1 MLKKIYLLLVS
12 ACVWLLPSSCSSWLD
27 LKPQDGLIQ
36 AEFWKNKEQV
46 ASAVTG
52 CYTSIINAG
61 LPQRVVLLG
70 ELRADMMA
78 PTPRAFVDEDYLVEY
93 NILPSNSF
101 AEWAPFYTVINTC
114 NSVIE
119 FAPTVPALDDT
130 YKEATMKADV
140 AQAKAIR
147 AWMYFYLV
155 RLYRDVPLKLN
166 ATNADEDFT
175 PLAKSSGAEV
185 LAQIEKDLL
194 ESEADI
200 PVTYATNERTR
211 SRITKGLVNTLQ
223 ADVYLWMEQPQKAAD
238 ATQKVIDSGV
248 YQLNGDFA
256 SVFLGNSKE
265 GIFEL
270 AHGFDVT
277 APYAFNTAPLYSMFG
292 NAAGTNGDNTRRFIA
307 SDFVASDI
315 LPDDPVFSDS
325 LDKRS
330 DRTYNSTSSVILK
343 YSKGAASDPFNF
355 IMYRYAD
362 VMLLRAEAMA
372 LLNRGAEAML
382 LVKQIRDRAGDPRI
396 TRTAI
401 DATKTEDLLD
411 YILEERAREF
421 AFEGKRWF
429 DLLRFAKRNDYK
441 RLSILTDALS
451 KSVPPERLQSAL
463 AKAKDPNS
471 HYLPIY
477 LREMNTNKLL
487 VQNPFYK

>member
-1 MLKKIYLLLVS
+1 MLKKIYLLIVS

-52 CYTSIINAG
+52 CYTSIIAAG
-61 LPQRVVLLG
+61 LPQRMVLLG
-70 ELRADMMA
+70 ELRADMVA
-78 PTPRAFVDEDYLVEY
+78 PTPRALIDEDYLVEY

-101 AEWAPFYTVINTC
+101 AEWGHFYTVINTC

-119 FAPTVPALDDT
+119 FAPSVPALDDT
-130 YKEATMKADV
+130 YKDAAMKADI

-166 ATNADEDFT
+166 ATNADEDFV
-175 PLAKSSGAEV
+175 PLAKSPAAEV
-185 LAQIEKDLL
+185 LVQIEKDLL
-194 ESEADI
+194 EADADI
-200 PVTYATNERTR
+200 PVKYSSVEANH
-211 SRITKGLVNTLQ
+211 SRITKGFVNTLQ
-223 ADVYLWMEQPQKAAD
+223 AEVYLWMEQPQKAAD
-238 ATQKVIDSGV
+238 ASKKVIDSGL

-256 SVFLGNSKE
+256 SIFSGNTKE

-277 APYAFNTAPLYSMFG
+277 SVYANNTAPLFSVFG
-292 NAAGTNGDNTRRFIA
+292 NASGTTGDNTRRL
-307 SDFVASDI
+307 VASDYVASDV

-330 DRTYNSTSSVILK
+330 EKTYNSTSSVVLK
-343 YSKGAASDPFNF
+343 FSKGAATDPFNF
-355 IMYRYAD
+355 LVYRYSDA
-362 VMLLRAEAMA
+362 LLLQAEAMA
-372 LLNRGAEAML
+372 LLNKGTEAIE
-382 LVKQIRDRAGDPRI
+382 LVSLVRERAGNQRL
-396 TRTAI
+396 TRKVVNVAQQ
-401 DATKTEDLLD
+401 EEVLD

-429 DLLRFAKRNDYK
+429 DLLRFAKRNNYQGLPVLIK
-441 RLSILTDALS
+441 ALS
-451 KSVPPERLQSAL
+451 RSVPPERLQSAL
-463 AKAKDPNS
+463 AKVKDPNS

>member
-70 ELRADMMA
+70 ELRADMMT

-194 ESEADI
+194 EAEADI
-200 PVTYATNERTR
+200 PVTYATNDRTR

-238 ATQKVIDSGV
+238 ATQKVIDSGL
-248 YQLNGDFA
+248 YKLNTDFA
-256 SVFLGNSKE
+256 ATFSGNTPE
-265 GIFEL
+265 GVLEI

-315 LPDDPVFSDS
+315 LPDDPSFLDS
-325 LDKRS
+325 LDTRS
-330 DRTYNSTSSVILK
+330 AKTYNATSATVLK
-343 YSKGAASDPFNF
+343 YSKGAPADPFNF
-355 IMYRYAD
+355 IVYRYAD
-362 VMLLRAEAMA
+362 VLLLRAEAMA
-372 LLNRGAEAML
+372 LLNKGEDAIQL
-382 LVKQIRDRAGDPRI
+382 IKQIRERAADHRV
-396 TRTAI
+396 TRRTLDQANPEAI
-401 DATKTEDLLD
+401 LD

-429 DLLRFAKRNDYK
+429 DLLRYAKRNNYK
-441 RLSILTDALS
+441 RMDILLSALLR
-451 KSVPPERLQSAL
+451 SVPSERLQSAL